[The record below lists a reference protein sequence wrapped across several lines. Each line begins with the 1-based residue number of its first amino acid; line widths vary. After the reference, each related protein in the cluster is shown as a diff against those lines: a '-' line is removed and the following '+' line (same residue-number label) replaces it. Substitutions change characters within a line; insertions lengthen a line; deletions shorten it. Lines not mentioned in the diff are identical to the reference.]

1 MVCLQG
7 SSQAALSGIYLTFP
21 DKGMKPRSG
30 KPLPGGASAS
40 EGRSPADRPHINPK
54 GSVLT
59 AWVRQSWPLGSQ
71 MAWGGGALS
80 VCGSVHRM
88 QPCPSLQGTPG
99 NPILLSPNSNPR
111 LSFRSA
117 RTKMAPCGE
126 FTGPRAK
133 AQVLAQ
139 LCLLPD
145 VQP

>member
-71 MAWGGGALS
+71 MAWGGGGLERLWVRTPDAAMSISAGDPREPHPLEPQQ
-80 VCGSVHRM
+80 
-88 QPCPSLQGTPG
+88 QPT
-99 NPILLSPNSNPR
+99 
-111 LSFRSA
+111 A
-117 RTKMAPCGE
+117 E
-126 FTGPRAK
+126 FP
-133 AQVLAQ
+133 
-139 LCLLPD
+139 
-145 VQP
+145 